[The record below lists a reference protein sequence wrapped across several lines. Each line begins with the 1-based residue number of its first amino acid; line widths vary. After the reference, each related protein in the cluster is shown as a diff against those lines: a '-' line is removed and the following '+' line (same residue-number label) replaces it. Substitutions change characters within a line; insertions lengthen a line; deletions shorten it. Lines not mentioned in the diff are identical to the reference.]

1 MSTKTGTNKCIVL
14 SALIWTVA
22 AAGGVR
28 ADSAMQTAPAAEPEM
43 PVRGLCAHRGDAA
56 AFPENTVPP
65 IAAAARK
72 GAAKFGGDLARRD
85 EIETVLRK
93 SFLAVPN
100 ASNQFWVVAGDY
112 NSISP
117 VDGRMYDVPSD
128 SPRYAVHRG
137 SDALAA
143 SNCLLDQ

>member
-1 MSTKTGTNKCIVL
+1 MKKALTLIVVF
-14 SALIWTVA
+14 ALA
-22 AAGGVR
+22 AALFSGCG
-28 ADSAMQTAPAAEPEM
+28 QQNGNTAPSETPAAEPEM

>member
-1 MSTKTGTNKCIVL
+1 MHCSVGAHLDCCRRRRCPCRFGD
-14 SALIWTVA
+14 ADGA
-22 AAGGVR
+22 RRRAGDAGARTVR
-28 ADSAMQTAPAAEPEM
+28 APRR
-43 PVRGLCAHRGDAA
+43 RGGAA